1 MYQIFEID
9 PCDGVDF
16 LALPEREISLET
28 MFALLGT
35 SRAATRDT
43 PQLDLLVW
51 IDADGLHRGRDAN
64 AHACATLLDVFEA
77 PFAAVCGPL
86 LVTGGSWKQPS
97 ALDETQ
103 AAEAY
108 RYLFG
113 DASAEVP
120 DLDRT

>member
-1 MYQIFEID
+1 MYQIIEID
-9 PCDGVDF
+9 PCDGVDR
-16 LALPEREISLET
+16 LALPEREITLET

-51 IDADGLHRGRDAN
+51 IDADGLYRCRDAN
-64 AHACATLLDVFEA
+64 VRACATLRGVFDA
-77 PFAAVCGPL
+77 PFAAVYGPL
-86 LVTGGSWKQPS
+86 LVTGGSWKEPS
-97 ALDETQ
+97 ALDEAQ

-113 DASAEVP
+113 SASADVSE
-120 DLDRT
+120 RA

>member
-9 PCDGVDF
+9 PCDGVDR
-16 LALPEREISLET
+16 LALPEREITLET

-51 IDADGLHRGRDAN
+51 IDADGLDRGRDAN
-64 AHACATLLDVFEA
+64 ARACATLRGVFDS

-86 LVTGGSWKQPS
+86 LVTGGSWKEPS
-97 ALDETQ
+97 ALDEAQ

-108 RYLFG
+108 LYLFG
-113 DASAEVP
+113 AASVEAP
-120 DLDRT
+120 DRA